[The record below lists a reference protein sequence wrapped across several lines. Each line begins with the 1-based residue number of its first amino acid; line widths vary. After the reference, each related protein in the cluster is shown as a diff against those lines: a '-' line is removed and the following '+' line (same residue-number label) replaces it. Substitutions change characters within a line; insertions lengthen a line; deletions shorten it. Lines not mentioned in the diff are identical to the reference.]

1 MIVTARQL
9 EDMHKSAG
17 GSGQIVLPY
26 RAKLTPLAKDF
37 IRAKK
42 IELGYAE
49 VSTPSP
55 GTPGEGRGEGT
66 SAFPGLSTVEGSV
79 QNSAFKNLPSS
90 YLSPGVSGTGMAGC
104 LWWSDGHAGPAKA
117 AMTTEERQSGVKPLA
132 VANDEANLINAIR
145 SIAKEI
151 KSGNSSGA
159 VLLVKSGARAMVF
172 ANRCPSIRAV
182 LGTCMESVEQGVD
195 QIAANVL
202 VIEHPHNNLSQI
214 RNLLTRFLHRPRKL
228 SPQIEQQLKEL
239 ASCG

>member
-17 GSGQIVLPY
+17 GSGKIVLPY

-37 IRAKK
+37 IKAKK
-42 IELGYAE
+42 IELGYAD
-49 VSTPSP
+49 SADRPAGGPAGSP
-55 GTPGEGRGEGT
+55 
-66 SAFPGLSTVEGSV
+66 ALVEPVGPLAGNGSG
-79 QNSAFKNLPSS
+79 A
-90 YLSPGVSGTGMAGC
+90 Y
-104 LWWSDGHAGPAKA
+104 LWWSDGPAGPAKA

-132 VANDEANLINAIR
+132 IANDEANLINAIR
-145 SIAKEI
+145 AIAKEM
-151 KSGNSSGA
+151 KSGNTAGA

-182 LGTCMESVEQGVD
+182 LGTCMETVEQGID

-202 VIEHPHNNLSQI
+202 VIEHPHKNLSQI